1 MSTSIRGQSLPLL
14 LLGLALTAQAQG
26 PASPTP
32 VPKRFDPCL
41 STGLRKTVV
50 FLGFRESTEDPKQP
64 FTNELIGTGTLI
76 AHAPLTYIVTA
87 RHVAESLVQRETAK
101 RHAVAFLNNKSGVAA
116 CLDLSSMSHEHALTW
131 IASEG
136 ADLATFP
143 FARISDFD
151 ELAVPDSLFLTSD
164 SLTEL
169 EDVFILSYQP
179 GLSDLVRVVPIARR
193 GMVSVI
199 NSDGSFYID
208 AFAFPGNSGSPAF
221 TRPGP
226 VGFAPDGIVL
236 GGSGCRFIGIVGEY
250 LPYSEVAFS
259 KQTGRPRVVF
269 EENTGLAKVW
279 PVQALQL
286 LFGDPLFRKQH
297 ERVLAMAREG
307 AVTP

>member
-1 MSTSIRGQSLPLL
+1 MSTSIRNRSFPLL
-14 LLGLALTAQAQG
+14 LLGLALTAYAES
-26 PASPTP
+26 PAPTP
-32 VPKRFDPCL
+32 PPKPFDPCL

-50 FLGFRESTEDPKQP
+50 FLGFRESTDDAKHP
-64 FTNELIGTGTLI
+64 FTNEFIGTGTLI
-76 AHAPLTYIVTA
+76 AHPPLTYIVTA
-87 RHVAESLVQRETAK
+87 RHVAEILVQQETEK
-101 RHAVAFLNNKSGVAA
+101 RHAAAFLNSKSGEAA
-116 CLDLSSMSHEHALTW
+116 YLDLSSISRKHALTW
-131 IASEG
+131 IASDK

-143 FARISDFD
+143 FARAADFD
-151 ELAVPDSLFLTSD
+151 DLAVPDSLFLASD

-169 EDVFILSYQP
+169 QDVFLLSYQP
-179 GLSDLVRVVPIARR
+179 GLSDLGRIIPIARR

-226 VGFAPDGIVL
+226 VSFAPDGIVL
-236 GGSGCRFIGIVGEY
+236 GGAACRFIGIVGEY
-250 LPYSEVAFS
+250 LAYSEVAVS

-286 LFGDPLFRKQH
+286 LFGDPLFLKQH
-297 ERVLAMAREG
+297 ERVLAVAG
-307 AVTP
+307 AEAKAP